1 MFDRASAWPSVLTL
15 GLTLV
20 LAVPG
25 ATDPPR
31 TKVPR
36 GKNVLVNGSFAPR
49 EWSDAAKLPLDAGH
63 VLLVKQDREYVYLGI
78 RFETQKHSGLE
89 LFLAPPSGPPLALHV
104 SSALGT
110 RTWGATGWSERQWR
124 ADHWGA
130 NVVGTITEDGK
141 MKVLEP
147 DGFEVQIEKSLL
159 PGRDLALR
167 IELKRP
173 GVVFPAGSREEDRK
187 DWIRLAL

>member
-1 MFDRASAWPSVLTL
+1 ML
-15 GLTLV
+15 GLGLALV
-20 LAVPG
+20 TAVPA

-36 GKNVLVNGSFAPR
+36 GRNVLVNGTFAPR
-49 EWSDAAKLPLDAGH
+49 EWSDAASIRLDAGH
-63 VLLVKQDREYVYLGI
+63 ALLVKQDREYLYLGI
-78 RFETQKHSGLE
+78 RFEAQKHSGLE
-89 LFLAPPSGPPLALHV
+89 LFLAPPAGPPLALHV

-110 RTWGATGWSERQWR
+110 RTRGAAGWSEYQWR
-124 ADHWGA
+124 ADRWGA
-130 NVVGTITEDGK
+130 NVIGTITEDGK

-159 PGRDLALR
+159 PGRDLSLR

-173 GVVFPAGSREEDRK
+173 GVVFPTGSREEDGK